1 MKTIQLKVDD
11 SRLEAFL
18 TIIRNLKNGMV
29 RDILIK
35 DTDSSSSSQGV
46 SAPWIEE
53 VSDEENAYYIDIFK
67 NMSEEDR
74 SISSKEYVT
83 L

>member
-29 RDILIK
+29 RDIMIK
-35 DTDSSSSSQGV
+35 DTDSSSVSQDN
-46 SAPWIEE
+46 ATPWIEE
-53 VSDEENAYYIDIFK
+53 ISDEENAYYIGMFK
-67 NMSEEDR
+67 NMSDEDR
-74 SISSKEYVT
+74 SFSSKEYVT

>member
-29 RDILIK
+29 RDIMIK
-35 DTDSSSSSQGV
+35 DTDSPSCSQGI

>member
-29 RDILIK
+29 RDIMIK
-35 DTDSSSSSQGV
+35 DTDSSSSSQHV
-46 SAPWIEE
+46 SAPCIEE
-53 VSDEENAYYIDIFK
+53 VSDVENAYYIDIFK

>member
-29 RDILIK
+29 RDIMIK
-35 DTDSSSSSQGV
+35 DTDSSLSPQGI

>member
-29 RDILIK
+29 RDIMIK

>member
-11 SRLEAFL
+11 SRLDAFL
-18 TIIRNLKNGMV
+18 TIIHNLKSGMV
-29 RDILIK
+29 QDIMIK
-35 DTDSSSSSQGV
+35 DTDTSLGSQGN
-46 SAPWIEE
+46 ATPWIDE